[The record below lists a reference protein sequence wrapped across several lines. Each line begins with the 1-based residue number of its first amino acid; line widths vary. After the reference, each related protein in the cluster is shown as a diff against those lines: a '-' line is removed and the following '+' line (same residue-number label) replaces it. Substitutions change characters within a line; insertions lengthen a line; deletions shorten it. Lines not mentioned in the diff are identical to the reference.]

1 MTFRKRFYGLSWLLL
16 LGLLVLAACG
26 DATNTS
32 APAAAPTT
40 APTTAAATT
49 AASTT
54 AAATTAAAASGAT
67 TAAAGAATTV
77 AATPT
82 APLPTR
88 ADASAEAGR
97 QVVARNCA
105 GCHLQQ
111 GLAAGRAPQ
120 LSTSQNAINADFVR
134 NQVRNG
140 SASKRMPAFDQT
152 KISDADLANIILYL
166 KAIHKT

>member
-1 MTFRKRFYGLSWLLL
+1 MVFRKVFYRLSWLLL
-16 LGLLVLAACG
+16 LGSLMLAACG

-49 AASTT
+49 AAATT
-54 AAATTAAAASGAT
+54 AAATTAAATTAAAGAT
-67 TAAAGAATTV
+67 TAAAGATTV

-82 APLPTR
+82 APLPTM
-88 ADASAEAGR
+88 ADPAAEAGR
-97 QVVARNCA
+97 QVVAQRCA

-120 LSTSQNAINADFVR
+120 L
-134 NQVRNG
+134 
-140 SASKRMPAFDQT
+140 
-152 KISDADLANIILYL
+152 
-166 KAIHKT
+166 